1 MRIRVFDSP
10 GQAGIYVAT
19 LMEQVVLR
27 VDNPV
32 LGLATG
38 STVIPCYKA
47 FRNLAD
53 CGLDLSNTVTINL
66 DEYVGLPATH
76 PQSYHDFMHENLFA
90 HLPSRPRES
99 HIPNG
104 VASDLEEE
112 CKRYDSIIQSHPIDL
127 QLLGIG
133 VNGHIGF
140 NEPSHSLMSRTH
152 TVSLSDETIASN
164 ARFFDTPADVPREAI
179 TMGVQA
185 ILQAKQIVL
194 VAFGQNKA
202 KAVAESVSG
211 SVQTN
216 VPASMLQLHRDV
228 TWVLDKESAS
238 LLPKDLWPNAGA

>member
-1 MRIRVFDSP
+1 MRIRVFESP
-10 GQAGIYVAT
+10 KDAGIYVAT
-19 LMEQVVLR
+19 LMEQVILHVER
-27 VDNPV
+27 PV

-38 STVIPCYKA
+38 STVIPCYQA
-47 FRNLAD
+47 FRSLAD
-53 CGLDLSNTVTINL
+53 CGLDLSRTVTINL
-66 DEYVGLPATH
+66 DEYVGLSADH
-76 PQSYHDFMHENLFA
+76 AQSYHYFMRENLFQ
-90 HLPSRPRES
+90 HLPTKPEES
-99 HIPNG
+99 HVPNG
-104 VASDLEEE
+104 VAANLEEE
-112 CKRYDSIIQSHPIDL
+112 CKRYDALIQSHPIDL

-140 NEPSHSLMSRTH
+140 NEPSHSLLSRTH
-152 TVSLSDETIASN
+152 VVSLSEETIQSN
-164 ARFFDTPADVPREAI
+164 ARFFDTVKNVPHQAV

-194 VAFGQNKA
+194 VAFGKNKA

-238 LLPKDLWPNAGA
+238 LLPGELWPH